1 MQVAVAVVCMP
12 KLLEQQV
19 QEEQAVVVMEVRQQ
33 TMIQQELQTQAVV
46 EVGEVGQEAD
56 TQVLTVALES

>member
-1 MQVAVAVVCMP
+1 
-12 KLLEQQV
+12 
-19 QEEQAVVVMEVRQQ
+19 VVVMEVRQQ

>member
-1 MQVAVAVVCMP
+1 MQVAVEVVCMH

>member
-33 TMIQQELQTQAVV
+33 TMIQQELQTQAA
-46 EVGEVGQEAD
+46 EAEPEVGQEAD
-56 TQVLTVALES
+56 TQVLTVALAL